1 MSVVITSKTVYK
13 CLNCHLES
21 HAFAHI
27 GWLVCFCLH
36 VWLFTWSCVCAG
48 AHTCACGDQRLM
60 TNVFLCHS
68 TSIFRQVSRWIPTD
82 LTSWIWPTS
91 SWDLHPAPSQ
101 PPPPPTKHWDYRYT
115 PLCPVCTLPT
125 KSPPMFSTEWQ
136 AHLLANK
143 SAFSP
148 TSTTACLQF
157 WERNDI
163 CSFPDWCAF
172 SCSFS
177 VQGNPE

>member
-1 MSVVITSKTVYK
+1 MCGCLHDHVCVQVHTHMYMWRPEVDDK
-13 CLNCHLES
+13 CLPLS
-21 HAFAHI
+21 F
-27 GWLVCFCLH
+27 
-36 VWLFTWSCVCAG
+36 
-48 AHTCACGDQRLM
+48 
-60 TNVFLCHS
+60 S
-68 TSIFRQVSRWIPTD
+68 TSIFRQVSHWIPTD
-82 LTSWIWPTS
+82 LTSWIWPAS

-143 SAFSP
+143 SAFNP

-177 VQGNPE
+177 VQGNSVKFQSQGT